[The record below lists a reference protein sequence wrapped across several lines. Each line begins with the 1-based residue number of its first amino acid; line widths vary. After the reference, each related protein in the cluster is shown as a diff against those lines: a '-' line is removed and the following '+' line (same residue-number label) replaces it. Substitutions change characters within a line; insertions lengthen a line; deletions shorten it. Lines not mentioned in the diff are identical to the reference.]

1 MGFGS
6 TVNFVS
12 GRLVGCYS
20 MTCEFYQNGSWQHLQ
35 NTMEYRR
42 YHSSVTTEDA
52 VLLIGGSGTKTTEL
66 IPVNGSAA
74 RQGPITVRH
83 GEGHCT
89 IKVSADMIVV
99 TGGTGSTR
107 ELVTE
112 YRLTDGTET
121 HLTSMGT
128 PREEHG
134 CGVYLNADNQQV
146 LLVTGG
152 MDKKYRTL
160 SSTEV
165 AVYTGA
171 GNLQWKSSS
180 QLPSPRRRI
189 RVGMVNNVIHVTAG
203 YYSYYGNGDDRDNLN
218 SILSWDSVSES
229 WKAVGELKI
238 GRAGPAAIAI
248 PSSIIECPAA

>member
-1 MGFGS
+1 
-6 TVNFVS
+6 
-12 GRLVGCYS
+12 
-20 MTCEFYQNGSWQHLQ
+20 
-35 NTMEYRR
+35 
-42 YHSSVTTEDA
+42 
-52 VLLIGGSGTKTTEL
+52 
-66 IPVNGSAA
+66 
-74 RQGPITVRH
+74 
-83 GEGHCT
+83 
-89 IKVSADMIVV
+89 V

-180 QLPSPRRRI
+180 QLPTPRRRI

-203 YYSYYGNGDDRDNLN
+203 YYDYYGNGDDRNNLN
-218 SILSWDSVSES
+218 SILSWESVSES